1 MMNIIKLLKN
11 ADVYAP
17 EHLGLRDILICDTKI
32 AAIEPRID
40 ASVPGLEVVDLK
52 GQRLVPGYMDG
63 HTHITGGGGEDGFSS
78 RVPESR
84 ISEVVSTGVTTVL
97 GLLGTDTVTRSLEN
111 LLAKAREFEQD
122 GISAYMLTGGYRYPS
137 PLLTGSIMNDI
148 VLIDKVIGVKIA
160 VSDHRSS
167 ATSTPELARL
177 CSDARV
183 GGMISGKAG
192 LVVMHMGSSDKG
204 LKPIYEMLEYSDV
217 PMGNILPTHCE
228 RCEPLFMEAVQYA
241 KKGGNFDLTA
251 ATPDEA
257 KLEGGAAHF
266 VRRALDA
273 GADISHIT
281 ISSDSYGSIPVF
293 NEKMECVGISYAHG
307 PVLHDEI
314 RRMVEA
320 EGISIET
327 ALCPITKNVAERMG
341 LRGKKGIIAPGADA
355 DFVVWDNDMNIE
367 QVFAKGK
374 TAFENGRPLL
384 RGRYE

>member
-32 AAIEPRID
+32 ASIEPRID
-40 ASVPGLEVVDLK
+40 ATVPGLEVVDLK

-63 HTHITGGGGEDGFSS
+63 HTHITGGGGENSFSS

-97 GLLGTDTVTRSLEN
+97 GLLGTDTVTRSSEN
-111 LLAKAREFEQD
+111 LLAKAREFEQN

-192 LVVMHMGSSDKG
+192 LVVMHMGSSAKG

-228 RCEPLFMEAVQYA
+228 RCEPLFTEAVQYA

>member
-1 MMNIIKLLKN
+1 MMNMIKLLKN

-17 EHLGLRDILICDTKI
+17 EHLGLRDVLICDTRI
-32 AAIEPRID
+32 AAIEPHID
-40 ASVPGLEVVDLK
+40 ASAPGLEAVDLK

-111 LLAKAREFEQD
+111 LLAKAREFEQN

-137 PLLTGSIMNDI
+137 PLLTGSIMDDI

-167 ATSTPELARL
+167 GTSTPELARL

-192 LVVMHMGSSDKG
+192 LVVMHMGSSAKG
-204 LKPIYEMLEYSDV
+204 LKPIYEMLDYSDV
-217 PMGNILPTHCE
+217 PMGNVLPTHCE
-228 RCEPLFMEAVQYA
+228 RCESLFSEAVEYA

-251 ATPDEA
+251 AAPDEA
-257 KLEGGAAHF
+257 KLEGGAAHY

-314 RRMVEA
+314 RRMVET
-320 EGISIET
+320 EGISTET
-327 ALCPITKNVAERMG
+327 ALCPITKNVADRMG

-355 DFVVWDNDMNIE
+355 DFVVWDSAMNIE
-367 QVFAKGK
+367 RVFAKGK
-374 TAFENGRPLL
+374 TAFANGRPLL